1 MFLTM
6 FCKTQNTVQTM
17 HLQRRQTHGRTR
29 AWVCVLWT
37 ARLSL
42 TWEDNDTVMWDP
54 AAVEAVNS
62 WGTSHLCHRWLCVR
76 GCAATNNNAVAIR
89 SSSQWTSLTMT
100 EQWEPLIWR
109 VMTHASITTCFN
121 RMGMTLVRNLSVTGV
136 PETRVSSKA
145 LNRYKKIGIIR
156 WKWLSII
163 IR

>member
-100 EQWEPLIWR
+100 IIKPVIWQANR
-109 VMTHASITTCFN
+109 AVGAFDMEGNDTCFN
-121 RMGMTLVRNLSVTGV
+121 HSLFQQNGDDPRYGICPWLGFPKQGCLVDTVFCLLSR
-136 PETRVSSKA
+136 E
-145 LNRYKKIGIIR
+145 
-156 WKWLSII
+156 
-163 IR
+163 